1 MVKNCIW
8 TVIFSTIAALLQSV
22 LLYRLAIYGAVPDI
36 SLGILVFSAYVN
48 GTMSGQLTGFFSGL
62 FYDFLSISPM
72 GLFTL
77 VRTVIG
83 ALGGLLKGMF
93 FLDKIV
99 LPMLL
104 CASATVI
111 KALMLFGL
119 HLLFTGTVPAYP
131 SPLST
136 PVFWVE
142 LLLNTITAPFLFG
155 FLKLFKPLLMAGE
168 KN

>member
-8 TVIFSTIAALLQSV
+8 AVIFSTIAALLQSV
-22 LLYRLAIYGAVPDI
+22 LLYRLTIYGAIPDI
-36 SLGILVFSAYVN
+36 SLGVLVFSAYAN
-48 GTMSGQLTGFFSGL
+48 GTMSGQFTGFFSGL

-72 GLFTL
+72 GLHTL
-77 VRTVIG
+77 IRTVIG
-83 ALGGLLKGMF
+83 ALGGMLKGMF
-93 FLDKIV
+93 FLDKVV

-111 KALMLFGL
+111 KALMIFGL
-119 HLLFTGTVPAYP
+119 HFLFVGTVPAYP
-131 SPLST
+131 PLTT

-142 LLLNTITAPFLFG
+142 LLLNTIIAPILFG
-155 FLKLFKPLLMAGE
+155 FLKLFKPLLMTGE

>member
-8 TVIFSTIAALLQSV
+8 AVVFCTIAALLQSV

-36 SLGILVFSAYVN
+36 SLGILVFCAYVN
-48 GTMSGQLTGFFSGL
+48 GTMSGQVTGFFSGL

-72 GLFTL
+72 GLHTL
-77 VRTVIG
+77 VRTIVG
-83 ALGGLLKGMF
+83 ALSGLLRGMF
-93 FLDKIV
+93 FLDKVV

-104 CASATVI
+104 CACATI
-111 KALMLFGL
+111 LKALLIFGL
-119 HLLFTGTVPAYP
+119 HLIFSGIVPAYP
-131 SPLST
+131 PLTT

-142 LLLNTITAPFLFG
+142 LLLNTLLAPFLFG
-155 FLKLFKPLLMAGE
+155 FLKLFKPLLMSDE

>member
-8 TVIFSTIAALLQSV
+8 AVVFSTIAALLQSV
-22 LLYRLAIYGAVPDI
+22 LLYRLSIYGAVPDI

-48 GTMSGQLTGFFSGL
+48 GTMSGQVAGFFSGL

-72 GLFTL
+72 GLFTFI
-77 VRTVIG
+77 RTVIG

-93 FLDKIV
+93 FLDKVI

-119 HLLFTGTVPAYP
+119 HFLFTGTVPAYP
-131 SPLST
+131 SLST

-142 LLLNTITAPFLFG
+142 LLLNTVTAPFLFG
-155 FLKLFKPLLMAGE
+155 FLNLFKPLLLTGG
-168 KN
+168 KK